1 MTIECDVLVVGG
13 GPAGSSAARAAA
25 KKGAKTILIEKQKEI
40 KDVPC
45 AEGMGSY
52 LFPLLPFKIPKNQL
66 KWKIKGIAFS
76 DGKTEIIQQGHFYKG
91 WSIERREFDNWLL
104 NEAKRA
110 GTQILM
116 NTEFIDLK
124 LSEDKYVDQ
133 IIAKQEKKN
142 IKIKAKNIIAA
153 DGVESDIA
161 KKLNILKKTSDSI
174 GYVYSWEMKNV
185 DVKYPYFEQMYFG
198 DFAPGAYGYVFPKS
212 NDVANIGVGST
223 KGDKNLEKNFNIF
236 MEEIIPRQVK
246 NAEKT
251 IDRSGIAPIKTM
263 VDEIRYGNV
272 YFTGDAANQNLK
284 PYIEGN
290 LPAVI
295 CGDIAGKTASSE
307 NHSYEQSIKKK
318 LGKQFRASDRL
329 LKELL
334 KIKNYPKDK
343 KHLISMYMFAFMDME
358 NMDNLAKKDIDEI
371 KNELSRKSR
380 QVNGFIAMLQYF
392 IWYAKILATRR
403 D

>member
-25 KKGAKTILIEKQKEI
+25 KNGAKTILIEKQKEI

-45 AEGMGSY
+45 AEGIGSY

-66 KWKIKGIAFS
+66 KWKIKGIVFS
-76 DGKTEIIQQGHFYKG
+76 DGETEIIQQGHFYKA
-91 WSIERREFDNWLL
+91 WSIERREFDIWLL

-124 LSEDKYVDQ
+124 LSENDYVDQ
-133 IIAKQEKKN
+133 ITAKQEKKN
-142 IKIKAKNIIAA
+142 IKIKAKKIIAA
-153 DGVESDIA
+153 DGVESNIA
-161 KKLNILKKTSDSI
+161 KKLGILKKTSDSI

-185 DVKYPYFEQMYFG
+185 DVRYPYFEQMYLG

-212 NDVANIGVGST
+212 NNVANIGVGST
-223 KGDKNLEKNFNIF
+223 KGDKNLEKNFNMF

-251 IDRSGIAPIKTM
+251 IDRSGVAPVKTM
-263 VDEIRYGNV
+263 IDEIQYGNV

-284 PYIEGN
+284 PYVEGN
-290 LPAVI
+290 LPAII

-307 NHSYEQSIKKK
+307 NQNYEQSIKKK
-318 LGKQFRASDRL
+318 LGKQFRESDKL
-329 LKELL
+329 LNELL
-334 KIKNYPKDK
+334 KIENYPKDK
-343 KHLISMYMFAFMDME
+343 KHLISMYMFAFMDIK
-358 NMDNLAKKDIDEI
+358 NMANLPKLDVSQI
-371 KNELSRKSR
+371 KNELFRKSR
-380 QVNGFIAMLQYF
+380 QVNGFITMLQYY